1 MDSIFFEQLLGYLDL
16 GVFQVRVL
24 SDGFHVDCYSNL
36 AQGLGPKTLEKSDVV
51 ICKRQ
56 RVVREL
62 SILGKAVTL
71 HIQVRKFKSAS
82 GTYFWEELSVVRPH
96 SHFTKR
102 YETFIFE
109 SCKGTDMT
117 NVAQKEG
124 LSVDSVMGIFHLYA
138 KKNLI
143 A

>member
-1 MDSIFFEQLLGYLDL
+1 MDSKFFEQLLGYLDL
-16 GVFQVRVL
+16 GVLQVRIL

-36 AQGLGPKTLEKSDVV
+36 KQGLNFQTLEKSDIVLT
-51 ICKRQ
+51 KRE

-62 SILGKAVTL
+62 SILGKTVTL
-71 HIQVRKFKSAS
+71 HIHVRKFKSPS
-82 GTYFWEELSVVRPH
+82 GKYFWEELSMVRPH

-102 YETFIFE
+102 YEAFIFE

-124 LSVDSVMGIFHLYA
+124 LTVDTVMGIFHFYA
-138 KKNLI
+138 KKNLTI
-143 A
+143 